1 MIGEKRL
8 YELGELPRQY
18 EFTDVWKN
26 NTLTQIKLAA
36 YKAMMADGTI
46 HIEKVVCRKNGDTVI
61 TYTST
66 DPHGVLLRKMKDF
79 SDEME
84 AFMKKHHLAI

>member
-1 MIGEKRL
+1 MIGDKRL
-8 YELGELPRQY
+8 YELGELTRQY

-46 HIEKVVCRKNGDTVI
+46 HIEKVVCRKKWRYGYHIYINRATWRSAQGDE
-61 TYTST
+61 
-66 DPHGVLLRKMKDF
+66 GFFR
-79 SDEME
+79 
-84 AFMKKHHLAI
+84 